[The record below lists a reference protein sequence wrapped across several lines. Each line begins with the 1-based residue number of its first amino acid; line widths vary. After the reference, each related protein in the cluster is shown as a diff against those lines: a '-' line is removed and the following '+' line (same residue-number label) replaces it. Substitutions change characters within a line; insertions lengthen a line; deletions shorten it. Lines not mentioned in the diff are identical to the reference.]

1 MIINTSASQHLSLWQ
16 SLGQYS
22 CQMGEWSLIQDIINI
37 IFIICR
43 YCNNRVV
50 IFDKFG
56 NHLRDIRGEW
66 NVVHSIVLDE
76 EEDMLCV
83 ADREGKKVECFNAG
97 LKSPRFLGRS
107 MNIIPNLGRVYAI
120 AGREGRLVA
129 VNGKEFLK
137 SAQVRL
143 YVDLFVHISDYFQ
156 GVTIDIDNNNQIV
169 DTWGDTLDNPH
180 DIALD
185 RAGGAV
191 YVAEIGPNRIR
202 KFVKSGF

>member
-1 MIINTSASQHLSLWQ
+1 M
-16 SLGQYS
+16 
-22 CQMGEWSLIQDIINI
+22 
-37 IFIICR
+37 
-43 YCNNRVV
+43 
-50 IFDKFG
+50 
-56 NHLRDIRGEW
+56 
-66 NVVHSIVLDE
+66 VHSIVLDE

-97 LKSPRFLGRS
+97 LRSPKFLGRS

-120 AGREGRLVA
+120 AGRGEGKLVA

-137 SAQVRL
+137 SAQVRFQT
-143 YVDLFVHISDYFQ
+143 DLFVHTSDYFQ

-185 RAGGAV
+185 RVGGAV

-202 KFVKSGF
+202 KFVKNWF